1 MGNKE
6 ILYLGNLNAKRDW
19 GYAEDYV
26 KTMWLMLKQKKPSD
40 YVISTGVS
48 KSVRQF
54 AEEAFKCIGINIVW
68 KGKGLNE
75 CGIDRKTKKILIKID
90 KYYFRPTEVHEL
102 RGDSAKAKKM
112 LGWKPKTSFKKLV
125 KMMVEKDIAK
135 IKTFNQN

>member
-19 GYAEDYV
+19 GFAGDYV
-26 KTMWLMLKQKKPSD
+26 KAMWLMLKQKKPSD

-54 AEEAFKCIGINIVW
+54 VEEAFKCIGINIVW

-75 CGIDRKTKKILIKID
+75 CGIDRKTKK
-90 KYYFRPTEVHEL
+90 F
-102 RGDSAKAKKM
+102 
-112 LGWKPKTSFKKLV
+112 
-125 KMMVEKDIAK
+125 
-135 IKTFNQN
+135 

>member
-1 MGNKE
+1 M
-6 ILYLGNLNAKRDW
+6 
-19 GYAEDYV
+19 
-26 KTMWLMLKQKKPSD
+26 KTMWLMLQQKKPTD
-40 YVISTGVS
+40 FVISTGIS

-54 AEEAFKCIGINIVW
+54 VEEAYKCIGINIVW
-68 KGKGLNE
+68 KGKGLKE
-75 CGIDRKTKKILIKID
+75 IGINKKNKKTLIKID